1 MTDDDTIRY
10 SFDNPERRAKF
21 AASHRQGNARSAKEQ
36 GDKEADRWRE
46 VKSSGSGRDSGLR
59 HISHFTIGPPKLG
72 SIQFIFDDEQ
82 LAAAYPIPLHVPSPG
97 IIIRRRRHLGDL
109 AEPSG
114 RLCTCDIRF
123 GLIATRDRNEVPD
136 GGDAH

>member
-1 MTDDDTIRY
+1 MEPW
-10 SFDNPERRAKF
+10 SK
-21 AASHRQGNARSAKEQ
+21 QGSSARSAKEQ

-46 VKSSGSGRDSGLR
+46 VKSSGSGRGSGLR

-72 SIQFIFDDEQ
+72 SIQFSFDDEQ
-82 LAAAYPIPLHVPSPG
+82 LLAAAYPIPLHVPSPG